1 MCMGITCDVTGEPAR
16 LEADARNRRLGPL
29 VQHPPPPPR
38 PGRHHTTTS
47 RKPTHNNTKGSGLNK
62 PPQNPGL
69 DKQREGHCTRYM
81 ARHPLRCATP
91 DQKGCHAYGSGALPP
106 TTSTTADSSSRH
118 TQAAASDAA
127 TQPRNTCPAPNKRRY
142 TRSVALHPIR
152 RGALP
157 TDRVRTQSQE
167 QTRNLRDD
175 RRHAANTPAASS
187 SCCKPP
193 PPNSRPLHR
202 GRILTVPME
211 SAPAGQVAVA
221 GAVVRPESDDGN
233 HPSKSRTQFNAVIF
247 RDRPQTLQFQ
257 RPHFN
262 V

>member
-1 MCMGITCDVTGEPAR
+1 MCTGITCDITGEPAR

-69 DKQREGHCTRYM
+69 DTPGSRSTPPRP
-81 ARHPLRCATP
+81 PLSAGSTP
-91 DQKGCHAYGSGALPP
+91 GLDTSGSRSTPRQHAGGQLLMLQTPP
-106 TTSTTADSSSRH
+106 TAQFKT
-118 TQAAASDAA
+118 
-127 TQPRNTCPAPNKRRY
+127 
-142 TRSVALHPIR
+142 VAH
-152 RGALP
+152 
-157 TDRVRTQSQE
+157 
-167 QTRNLRDD
+167 
-175 RRHAANTPAASS
+175 
-187 SCCKPP
+187 
-193 PPNSRPLHR
+193 
-202 GRILTVPME
+202 GRILTVLLE

-221 GAVVRPESDDGN
+221 GAVERPESDNGN

-247 RDRPQTLQFQ
+247 RDGPQTLQFQ

>member
-1 MCMGITCDVTGEPAR
+1 M
-16 LEADARNRRLGPL
+16 EADARNRRLGPL

-38 PGRHHTTTS
+38 PGRHHATTS
-47 RKPTHNNTKGSGLNK
+47 RKPTHNDTKGSGLNK

-69 DKQREGHCTRYM
+69 DKQREGHCTRY
-81 ARHPLRCATP
+81 
-91 DQKGCHAYGSGALPP
+91 G
-106 TTSTTADSSSRH
+106 
-118 TQAAASDAA
+118 
-127 TQPRNTCPAPNKRRY
+127 
-142 TRSVALHPIR
+142 ALHPIR

-157 TDRVRTQSQE
+157 TDRVQRSESQE

-221 GAVVRPESDDGN
+221 GAVERPESDDGN
-233 HPSKSRTQFNAVIF
+233 HPSKSRTQFNVVIF
-247 RDRPQTLQFQ
+247 RDGPQTLQFQ